1 MLILRSSIVQKLVIA
16 QSHLILTL
24 ERVDEPKVAEVRH
37 DAELVGQVH
46 VDNVER
52 RAEHHEEDEY
62 HNKKRLD
69 ADKRLL
75 DQADEERR
83 IIEEAQPIVDLEPQT
98 DD

>member
-1 MLILRSSIVQKLVIA
+1 MLILRRSIVQKLVIA

-24 ERVDEPKVAEVRH
+24 ERVDEPKAAEVRH

-46 VDNVER
+46 VDNVES

-83 IIEEAQPIVDLEPQT
+83 IVEEAQPIVDLEPQT